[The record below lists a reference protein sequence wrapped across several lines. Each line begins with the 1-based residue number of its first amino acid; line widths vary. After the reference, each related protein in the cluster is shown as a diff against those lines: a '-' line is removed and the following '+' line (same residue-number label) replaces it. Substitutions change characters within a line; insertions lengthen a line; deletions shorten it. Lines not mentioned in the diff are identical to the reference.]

1 MSEWQG
7 GACVRELSLHVL
19 DIVQNSIAAGA
30 RTVDV
35 TVSEDEA
42 SDLLTIEVV
51 DDGAGI
57 PSDILESVLDP
68 FYTSRTTRKVGLGL
82 PLFREAARAAGG
94 DLDIESWPGR
104 GTKVRAT
111 FRMSH
116 IDRAPLG
123 DMAETVALLVV
134 CNPDVRFRYRHIRG
148 ARTFCFDSEE
158 FRSALGDIPP
168 TAPALAGVLKN
179 LIREGLDSVQR
190 A

>member
-1 MSEWQG
+1 M
-7 GACVRELSLHVL
+7 REISLHIL

-35 TVSEDEA
+35 SISEDEHT
-42 SDLLTIEVV
+42 DTLTIEVA

-57 PSDILESVLDP
+57 PPDILQSVLDP
-68 FYTSRTTRKVGLGL
+68 FYTTRTTRKIGLGL

-94 DLDIESWPGR
+94 DLDIESSPGR
-104 GTKVRAT
+104 GTRVQAT
-111 FRMSH
+111 FKTSH

-134 CNPDVRFRYRHIRG
+134 CNPDVRFRYRHTRG
-148 ARTFCFDSEE
+148 TLGFSFDSAE
-158 FRSALGDIPP
+158 FRRMLGDIPP
-168 TAPALAGVLKN
+168 TSPALAVVLKEV
-179 LIREGLDSVQR
+179 IREGLAPVQR

>member
-1 MSEWQG
+1 M
-7 GACVRELSLHVL
+7 RELSLHIL

-35 TVSEDEA
+35 AISEDEA
-42 SDLLTIEVV
+42 ADLLTIEVA

-57 PSDILESVLDP
+57 PRDILESVLDP

-94 DLDIESWPGR
+94 DLSIESVPGR
-104 GTKVRAT
+104 GTTVRAT

-123 DMAETVALLVV
+123 DMAETLALLVV
-134 CNPDVRFRYRHIRG
+134 CNPDVRFRYMHWRG
-148 ARTFCFDSEE
+148 HAAFSLDSDE
-158 FRSALGDIPP
+158 FRRGLGDDIAP
-168 TAPALAGVLKN
+168 TNPALAGVLRDV
-179 LIREGLDSVQR
+179 IREGLAPVQR